1 MADRKDP
8 LIGYQFALEVQ
19 GVITGYFT
27 EVGGIGSE
35 QEIVEHKVTAPDG
48 KDVIMKIPG
57 RSKWGDITLK
67 RGVTDALDCNAW
79 RKMVEDGNIGGARK
93 NGSIMVY
100 DVQFKE
106 IARWNKRWVKSPDKW
121 LNRTAIL
128 FQNRWKKDIDQAL
141 LFANIDRHAAHPDF
155 FIRKA
160 IGWALRELGA
170 TDPES
175 VKRFV
180 KARKLSPL
188 SEREAL
194 RKLRT

>member
-106 IARWNKRWVKSPDKW
+106 IARWN
-121 LNRTAIL
+121 
-128 FQNRWKKDIDQAL
+128 
-141 LFANIDRHAAHPDF
+141 
-155 FIRKA
+155 FIN
-160 IGWALRELGA
+160 GWPSKYTFGNLSAGDSSVLTEELTIVHEGIVRE
-170 TDPES
+170 
-175 VKRFV
+175 K
-180 KARKLSPL
+180 
-188 SEREAL
+188 
-194 RKLRT
+194 